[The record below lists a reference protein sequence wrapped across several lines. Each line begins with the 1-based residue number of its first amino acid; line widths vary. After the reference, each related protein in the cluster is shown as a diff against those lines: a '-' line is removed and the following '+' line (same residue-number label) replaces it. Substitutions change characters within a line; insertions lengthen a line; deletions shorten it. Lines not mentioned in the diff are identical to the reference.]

1 MSSVSCVFVV
11 TVVNKYIL
19 YLCTRKLA
27 VSYAA
32 QGLNAS
38 AISRVLATEGLP
50 YSSSKICVSATSK
63 AKGWTNYS

>member
-1 MSSVSCVFVV
+1 MVD
-11 TVVNKYIL
+11 KYL
-19 YLCTRKLA
+19 YTRQRA